1 MSSHLETLDLSGATT
16 TTSLEDFFER
26 NPQITLRSNFKRR
39 SSLRAF
45 NCFAKPHG
53 NRAPLKSR

>member
-1 MSSHLETLDLSGATT
+1 L
-16 TTSLEDFFER
+16 FER
-26 NPQITLRSNFKRR
+26 NSQITLRSNFKRRR

-53 NRAPLKSR
+53 NRAPLKSRWV